1 MLTLFHPAD
10 GHVCVKGVTSAPNA
24 VLHPWLKEQLT
35 RILDSLPPPT
45 VPDTPA
51 DAEQGAAVTAALW
64 RHWQQNLSRPIT
76 LPQQLPPLRM
86 LLIFDNLVGHHTPA
100 FVLWLFA
107 HGIMPLYTPLGGSWL
122 NMAESI
128 QRILVR
134 RALDAQSPQ
143 TTQQIIDALEATAH
157 SWNQHPTPF
166 TWGGKRAARR
176 QRARQRKLAL
186 GGSGACVS
194 RPPRRR
200 MSLLNLCQLPC
211 QPTH

>member
-1 MLTLFHPAD
+1 
-10 GHVCVKGVTSAPNA
+10 
-24 VLHPWLKEQLT
+24 LHPWLKEQLT
-35 RILDSLPPPT
+35 LILDSLPPPA
-45 VPDTPA
+45 VDTPV
-51 DAEQGAAVTAALW
+51 DAEQCAAMTAALW

-122 NMAESI
+122 NMAESM

-134 RALDAQSPQ
+134 RALDGESPQ

-166 TWGGKRAARR
+166 TWSGKRAARR

>member
-1 MLTLFHPAD
+1 LLTLFHPAD
-10 GHVCVKGVTSAPNA
+10 GHVCVKGVTRTPNA

-35 RILDSLPPPT
+35 RILDSLPPPM
-45 VPDTPA
+45 VLETPA
-51 DAEQGAAVTAALW
+51 GAEQCAAATAALW

-122 NMAESI
+122 NMAESM

-157 SWNQHPTPF
+157 SWNQQPTPF
-166 TWGGKRAARR
+166 TWDGKRAARR
-176 QRARQRKLAL
+176 LRARQRKLAL

-200 MSLLNLCQLPC
+200 KSLLNLCQLPC